1 MDEPLVCQLFRQEHG
16 WLATFGSDNR

>member
-16 WLATFGSDNR
+16 WFATFGSDNR